1 MKALN
6 KTLLVAALTLSG
18 TSLSALAA
26 TQGTLGADSTGTS
39 EVMIIKDNV
48 VLLSGVADLD
58 LGQYNSTAT
67 DLSASDDVCV
77 FNSTATYSVT
87 VAGNG
92 SAFELS
98 NGTETIPYS
107 VLWTTSAAPAAALT
121 HQTALGGNLGDRTSL
136 NCNGGTNANF
146 EVQVSAVDFNA
157 AVPGTYTDTL
167 TLMIEPE

>member
-18 TSLSALAA
+18 TSLTAIAA
-26 TQGTLGADSTGTS
+26 TQGNLGASSTGS
-39 EVMIIKDNV
+39 SDVMIIKDNV
-48 VLLSGVADLD
+48 VQLSGVGDLD
-58 LGQYNSTAT
+58 LGQHNSTDI
-67 DLSASDDVCV
+67 DLTANDDVCV

-87 VAGNG
+87 VESAG
-92 SAFELS
+92 SAFELR
-98 NGTETIPYS
+98 NGAEAIPYS
-107 VLWTTSAAPAAALT
+107 VLWTTSAAPATAMT
-121 HQTALGGNLGDRTSL
+121 HQAALGGNVGDRTSP

-146 EVQVSAVDFNA
+146 AVQVSSVDFNA